1 MEAQLTVTGWVG
13 TDVELRPAADDLTAW
28 ATFRLASTPR
38 FHRNGEWVDGNTT
51 WLTVKTFRSLAE
63 NVAISLRRGTPVIVV
78 GRLRTDVWD
87 DPKTGERQERQVLEA
102 TTVGHDLSLGSSRFK
117 RNDREPEETA
127 TPTTVASQ
135 ETVEEATET
144 RELAMA

>member
-1 MEAQLTVTGWVG
+1 ME
-13 TDVELRPAADDLTAW
+13 
-28 ATFRLASTPR
+28 
-38 FHRNGEWVDGNTT
+38 NTT

-117 RNDREPEETA
+117 RNDREPEETPA
-127 TPTTVASQ
+127 AVAVAS
-135 ETVEEATET
+135 EEEATET